1 MNLEEEKK
9 PFRLLIVG
17 SGEDL
22 SPRMKANVAILLGK
36 HPDMEIEY
44 KNVSSPDDWAEE
56 EAECWIICDEYSQ
69 MDESVFNNMKLR
81 CPSYYPT
88 RDGFKQKLNTK
99 PYYRQKER
107 Y

>member
-1 MNLEEEKK
+1 MTEEGK
-9 PFRLLIVG
+9 PFKLLIVG

-22 SPRMKANVAILLGK
+22 SPRMKVNVAVLLEK
-36 HPDMEIEY
+36 YPDMEIEY
-44 KNVSSPDDWAEE
+44 KNVSSPDDRAEE
-56 EAECWIICDEYSQ
+56 EAECWIVCDEYSQ
-69 MDESVFNNMKLR
+69 IDESMFNNMKLR

>member
-36 HPDMEIEY
+36 HPDMEVVY
-44 KNVSSPDDWAEE
+44 KDLSSPDDWAEE
-56 EAECWIICDEYSQ
+56 EAECSIICDEYSQ

-81 CPSYYPT
+81 CPAYYPT

>member
-1 MNLEEEKK
+1 MTEEGK
-9 PFRLLIVG
+9 PFKLLIVG

-36 HPDMEIEY
+36 HPDMEVVY
-44 KNVSSPDDWAEE
+44 KDLSSPDDWVREGTDSLT
-56 EAECWIICDEYSQ
+56 INCDEYSQ
-69 MDESVFNNMKLR
+69 MEEAFFNNMKIR
-81 CPSYYPT
+81 CPTYYPAC
-88 RDGFKQKLNTK
+88 DVFKQKLNTK

>member
-1 MNLEEEKK
+1 MNTEEEKE
-9 PFRLLIVG
+9 PYRLLIVG

-36 HPDMEIEY
+36 YPDMEIEY
-44 KNVSSPDDWAEE
+44 KHVLSPDDWAEE
-56 EAECWIICDEYSQ
+56 EAECWIVCDEYSQ

-81 CPSYYPT
+81 CPTYYPT

>member
-1 MNLEEEKK
+1 MTEEGK
-9 PFRLLIVG
+9 PFKLLIVG

-22 SPRMKANVAILLGK
+22 SPRMKVNVAVLLEK
-36 HPDMEIEY
+36 YPDMEIEY
-44 KNVSSPDDWAEE
+44 KNVSSPYRAEE
-56 EAECWIICDEYSQ
+56 EAECWIVCDEYSQ
-69 MDESVFNNMKLR
+69 IDESMFNNMKLR

-99 PYYRQKER
+99 PYYRQKGS

>member
-1 MNLEEEKK
+1 
-9 PFRLLIVG
+9 
-17 SGEDL
+17 
-22 SPRMKANVAILLGK
+22 
-36 HPDMEIEY
+36 
-44 KNVSSPDDWAEE
+44 
-56 EAECWIICDEYSQ
+56 
-69 MDESVFNNMKLR
+69 MDESMFNNMKLR